1 MSYLDEYVKNLN
13 KVEQETLSGDR
24 NLLEAVVGTGYYGV
38 AKPFGDAVGY
48 AVDQTPLPEVGEFL
62 LDQTSVDETIGNLIN
77 KASEYVPE
85 RGQRFLKESLGI
97 AEAASGARFLTAAG
111 NKALQVSNPQKYS
124 SDTSGMTKSSGS
136 VLVDG
141 YYGGPAARKAAL
153 VNFGADGL
161 KQMALNIANPSR
173 SAMYRDYGL
182 TPQVRRWAQQ
192 TSSKKALLDD
202 FDKGNV
208 DKYVEAYAKDQY
220 NALGDKTKKEKT
232 FQQWKEGKEFSTKK
246 VRDSLVKDYDDSL
259 ELFQAQLQ
267 ANAHIREQSNAPQAD
282 VRDIPS
288 EAAQIA
294 SARSGKTYFGADDF
308 GGDWF
313 NSAANFDVR
322 TGKKVMP
329 ESRARTFQ
337 EHISRTWEN
346 AAGIN
351 TDGAILYVKR
361 PTGKFTGNHSADL
374 QSYGNLGR
382 EQTKVLRDLFAT
394 DETFTY
400 RKDGTKATTKS
411 GKPIMK
417 LTGHQ
422 AFDTV
427 KELRT
432 VMDEQL
438 QELKANKS
446 DKTFNIID
454 SDSDGIYVQYSFA
467 GRGKTEGGVNAIT
480 HVNKDGTL
488 TTVISDVHDMAV
500 GGEGFWGKLLSPL
513 NKYLHYSMKD
523 ELTVTPPIV
532 DRVVGS
538 KGGTNKGTKEAVSRE
553 DIESFQNEVTKL
565 RPSRET
571 SVDEIVK
578 RLGGASVL
586 SAGGEGEP
594 LERDPETGEVIIR
607 ITK

>member
-13 KVEQETLSGDR
+13 KVEEETYSGDR
-24 NLLEAVVGTGYYGV
+24 NLLEALAGTAYYGV

-48 AVDQTPLPEVGEFL
+48 AVDQTFLPEVGQFL
-62 LDQTSVDETIGNLIN
+62 LDQTSVDETIGNLIDQ
-77 KASEYVPE
+77 AAQHIPE
-85 RGQRFLKESLGI
+85 RGQRFIKEGAGLL
-97 AEAASGARFLTAAG
+97 EAASGARFLTAAG
-111 NKALQVSNPQKYS
+111 NKALQVSNPQKFS
-124 SDTSGMTKSSGS
+124 SDTSGMTKSSGD

-141 YYGGPAARKAAL
+141 YYGGPAARKAGL
-153 VNFGADGL
+153 VKFGIDGV

-182 TPQVRRWAQQ
+182 TPQTRRWAQQ
-192 TSSKKALLDD
+192 TSAKKAIVDD
-202 FDKGNV
+202 FDAGNV
-208 DKYVEAYAKDQY
+208 EKYVEAYAREQY
-220 NALGDKTKKEKT
+220 NALGKKTKSEKT
-232 FQQWKEGKEFSTKK
+232 FEQWRSGRNIDLDT
-246 VRDSLVKDYDDSL
+246 VRNSLVKDYDDSL

-267 ANAHIREQSNAPQAD
+267 ANSHIREQSNAPQAD

-294 SARSGKTYFGADDF
+294 SARAGKTYFGAEDF

-322 TGKKVMP
+322 SGKKVMP
-329 ESRARTFQ
+329 DSRARTFQ
-337 EHISRTWEN
+337 EHITNTWEN

-361 PTGKFTGNHSADL
+361 PTGKFTGNHSGDV
-374 QSYGNLGR
+374 QSYGKSGR

-394 DETFTY
+394 SEEIAKK
-400 RKDGTKATTKS
+400 KDGTPAVTKG

-417 LTGHQ
+417 LTDHQ
-422 AFDTV
+422 PFDTV
-427 KELRT
+427 KELRM
-432 VMDEQL
+432 VMEEQL
-438 QELKANKS
+438 EELKANKS

-454 SDSDGIYVQYSFA
+454 SDGEGIYVQYSFA
-467 GRGKTEGGVNAIT
+467 GSGKTEGGVNAIT
-480 HVNKDGTL
+480 HVNKNGTL

-500 GGEGFWGKLLSPL
+500 GGDGILGKALSPL
-513 NKYLHYSMKD
+513 NKYLHFSMKD

-532 DRVVGS
+532 EDTIGKKNNANRGRS
-538 KGGTNKGTKEAVSRE
+538 DAKSRE
-553 DIESFQNEVTKL
+553 EIEAFQNEVTAL
-565 RPSRET
+565 RPSKAT

-586 SAGGEGEP
+586 TAGGEEE
-594 LERDPETGEVIIR
+594 ERGN
-607 ITK
+607 